1 MFSALMHS
9 VDVEFLKT
17 HPLPLPFDTPE
28 DITVSRDHT
37 GTQYNIEF
45 MHICEE
51 FCFMTLQI
59 EKRFGRRRYDH
70 RYRHR

>member
-1 MFSALMHS
+1 MHS
-9 VDVEFLKT
+9 VDVELLKT
-17 HPLPLPFDTPE
+17 HPQPSPFDTPE
-28 DITVSRDHT
+28 GITDARNHT

-51 FCFMTLQI
+51 FGFLPLQI

>member
-37 GTQYNIEF
+37 GTQYNIEL
-45 MHICEE
+45 MHIDDEQPLCI
-51 FCFMTLQI
+51 FSGITICT
-59 EKRFGRRRYDH
+59 
-70 RYRHR
+70 